1 MEIAKQRD
9 RISDTDRWASLV
21 GGGALVAYGLTRRS
35 KTGAALVLVG
45 GSFLYRGFSGQGN
58 VYQSLKTRVKS
69 LPYGTGV
76 KIRHSVTLNKSPE
89 ELYWFWRNLE
99 NLPRFMKHVESVVQ
113 TDGNRSH
120 WKVKAP
126 AGRTAEWDA
135 EIISD
140 TPNEMIGW
148 RSLPGAE
155 VDNAGSV
162 RFERAPG
169 GRGTI
174 VRVQLQYNP
183 PGGRAGA
190 YIAKL
195 FGEEPEQQLR
205 DDLRRFK
212 QLIEAGEIPTT
223 EGQPSGRSDVRGR
236 EEVHSQAVDAS
247 EFVPEGALP

>member
-1 MEIAKQRD
+1 MEIEKQRD
-9 RISDTDRWASLV
+9 RISDMDRWASLI
-21 GGGALVAYGLTRRS
+21 GGGALVAYGLKSHS
-35 KTGAALVLVG
+35 KTGKALALVG
-45 GSFLYRGFSGQGN
+45 GSFLYRGFSGQGH
-58 VYQSLKTRVKS
+58 VYQALKNHTKS
-69 LPYGTGV
+69 LPYGTGIKV
-76 KIRHSVTLNKSPE
+76 RHSVTLSKSPE
-89 ELYWFWRNLE
+89 ELYRFWRNLE
-99 NLPRFMKHVESVVQ
+99 NLPRFMNHLQSVTQ
-113 TDGNRSH
+113 IDSNRSH

-126 AGRTAEWDA
+126 AGMTVEWDA
-135 EIISD
+135 EIIAD
-140 TPNEMIGW
+140 TPNEIIGW

-162 RFERAPG
+162 RFEQAPG

-190 YIAKL
+190 FVAKL

-223 EGQPSGRSDVRGR
+223 EGQTSGRNGIRWP
-236 EEVHSQAVDAS
+236 EERHVGESAYLI
-247 EFVPEGALP
+247 PEGALP